1 MVFVC
6 CLELFGCPS
15 SFHFQDSAKALCN
28 VLMAV
33 TSLTK
38 PLEEADPVCVAAM
51 KVFSVHP
58 GLVNENSQCVYMTPQ
73 EKRIT
78 VLVRL

>member
-6 CLELFGCPS
+6 CLELFGCPL

-51 KVFSVHP
+51 KVLSVHP
-58 GLVNENSQCVYMTPQ
+58 GLVNENSQCVYMTHKKN
-73 EKRIT
+73 E
-78 VLVRL
+78 LLC